1 MRVPGDAMGIASP
14 VPNGQIGAKS
24 GLPPRATP
32 PPAQKIPKFGV
43 KSTMARRRQ
52 PRYSP
57 PMALDRIR
65 LAWFRNHRNTALAGT
80 AAFNLLLGEN
90 GAGKTNILEAISLFA
105 PGRGLRRAA
114 LPDMA
119 GHGGDGAFA
128 VAADLIQPGADPIRI
143 GTGTSPDKPGRRI
156 LRVNGA
162 DTPAVQLGE
171 HLSIFWLTPAMD
183 RLFTDSPSARR
194 RFLDRMV
201 LALDPAHARAS
212 ARLERALTER
222 NRVLA
227 QPAQPDPQWLTAIE
241 TQLAQAG
248 AQVAAARARVIDALS
263 DILTRLP
270 DAPFA
275 RPLLAY
281 APGGPTTAEALAEAL
296 AQSRPRDRAA
306 GRTLTGPH
314 RDDMSVSMA
323 AKNQPAADCS
333 TGEQKAMLIALT
345 LAHCELAGRLAQA
358 PRLLLLDEVAAHLDP
373 LRRAALFERLAAN
386 GAQVWM
392 TGTEPEPFEALVRPA
407 MWTVAEGGIAEQ
419 G

>member
-1 MRVPGDAMGIASP
+1 
-14 VPNGQIGAKS
+14 
-24 GLPPRATP
+24 
-32 PPAQKIPKFGV
+32 
-43 KSTMARRRQ
+43 
-52 PRYSP
+52 
-57 PMALDRIR
+57 MALDRIR
-65 LAWFRNHRNTALAGT
+65 LAWFRNHRNTALVGT
-80 AAFNLLLGEN
+80 GAFNLLLGEN

-119 GHGGDGAFA
+119 GQGGDGAFA
-128 VAADLIQPGADPIRI
+128 VAADLTQPNADPLRI

-156 LRVNGA
+156 LRVGGA

-183 RLFTDSPSARR
+183 RLFMDSPSARR

-201 LALDPAHARAS
+201 LALEPGHARAS

-222 NRVLA
+222 NRLLGA
-227 QPAQPDPQWLTAIE
+227 PSLPDAQWLTAIE
-241 TQLAQAG
+241 TQLAEAG
-248 AQVAAARARVIDALS
+248 AQVAAARARTIEALGET
-263 DILTRLP
+263 LACLP
-270 DAPFA
+270 DAPPQNLFA

-281 APGGPTTAEALAEAL
+281 ASGGPITQAALTQAL

-306 GRTLTGPH
+306 GRTLIGPH
-314 RDDMSVSMA
+314 RDDMLVTMA
-323 AKNQPAADCS
+323 AKNQPAAECS

-345 LAHCELAGRLAQA
+345 LAHCELAGRVAQV

-373 LRRAALFERLAAN
+373 LRRAALFDRLAAN

-392 TGTEPEPFEALVRPA
+392 TGTEPEPFEALDRPSV
-407 MWTVAEGGIAEQ
+407 WQVVEGGIEER